1 MLKPEEEKALRA
13 KVKKELEE
21 QTLQK
26 KIVQKKREQE
36 YKNILEREKQIQKII
51 QEEEETFYSEKGFI
65 KYTSRT
71 GNIYW
76 LSPEEYE
83 QRMKKRKSHRRKSTS
98 KNNSKEKS
106 SKLVFDWKYFFAML
120 FILSII
126 FFAMFLLIKYLS
138 NII

>member
-1 MLKPEEEKALRA
+1 MLKPEEEIVLRA
-13 KVKKELEE
+13 KVKKELEN
-21 QTLQK
+21 QNK
-26 KIVQKKREQE
+26 KKKVIQKKRIQE
-36 YKNILEREKQIQKII
+36 YKDILEREKQIQGII
-51 QEEEETFYSEKGFI
+51 QEEEETFYSEKGFK

-83 QRMKKRKSHRRKSTS
+83 QRMKKRKSHRRRSES
-98 KNNSKEKS
+98 KNNSTEKS

-120 FILSII
+120 FILSSI
-126 FFAMFLLIKYLS
+126 FFVIFLLIKYLS

>member
-1 MLKPEEEKALRA
+1 MLKPEEEKELRE
-13 KVKKELEE
+13 KVKKELED
-21 QTLQK
+21 QNK
-26 KIVQKKREQE
+26 KNKVIQIKRIQE
-36 YKNILEREKQIQKII
+36 YKNILEREKHIQIII
-51 QEEEETFYSEKGFI
+51 QEEEEAFYSKKGFI

-83 QRMKKRKSHRRKSTS
+83 QRMKKRKSHRRKSES

-120 FILSII
+120 FILSSI

-138 NII
+138 NLI

>member
-1 MLKPEEEKALRA
+1 MLKPEEERELRE

-21 QTLQK
+21 QNK
-26 KIVQKKREQE
+26 KKKVIQKKRIQE
-36 YKNILEREKQIQKII
+36 YKNILEREKHIQEII
-51 QEEEETFYSEKGFI
+51 QEEEETFYSEKGFK
-65 KYTSRT
+65 KYISRT

-83 QRMKKRKSHRRKSTS
+83 QRMKKRKSHRRKSKS
-98 KNNSKEKS
+98 KNNSNDKS

-120 FILSII
+120 FILSSI
-126 FFAMFLLIKYLS
+126 FTAIFLLIKYLS